1 MFQNVLKQISHGYA
15 NKAFVVFIV
24 VMPFFA
30 AVFDSRSS
38 FVLCSET
45 ARKRLLRRL
54 PECGMGSEDRLS
66 PFFALIFSSSPRNT

>member
-1 MFQNVLKQISHGYA
+1 MIMQIRLLS
-15 NKAFVVFIV
+15 VVFICTHA
-24 VMPFFA
+24 FFR

-66 PFFALIFSSSPRNT
+66 QRNTEEGDFRY